1 MNLTSYL
8 SKNRIMVVDLI
19 SATLV
24 LVALFSVKENP
35 NYWLLY
41 AAGCA
46 VYVIINYHRNLYGQS
61 IMNIIAVVLAIKN
74 LL

>member
-1 MNLTSYL
+1 MKLTSYL
-8 SKNRIMVVDLI
+8 SKNKLAVVDII
-19 SATLV
+19 SAGLV
-24 LVALFSVKENP
+24 LIALFSVKENP

-46 VYVIINYHRNLYGQS
+46 VYVIINYHRKLYGQS
-61 IMNIIAVVLAIKN
+61 IMNVVAVVLAIKN